1 MHCDKQKKRLQT
13 ITLFIEIALLIVAF
27 QFVFERNPKLRTA
40 DGAKAVLAALCCTPC
55 YIFYALMYPLK
66 NAKA

>member
-40 DGAKAVLAALCCTPC
+40 DGAKAILAALCCTPC